1 MNITQDIVTDLLPA
15 YLSGEASR
23 DTQAL
28 VEDFMNGNPQFAA
41 VVHAARRGLS
51 EPVLPDQRAMAAD
64 LERES
69 VNRTRAVIR
78 SQGRLLAF
86 AVVFTLMPLSFSFGP
101 GGIQFLLRDQPVA
114 AVFWLPAASLW
125 FTYLRT
131 RTRLRSAGL

>member
-51 EPVLPDQRAMAAD
+51 GVPAAASWSSW
-64 LERES
+64 RGTS
-69 VNRTRAVIR
+69 PRAVR
-78 SQGRLLAF
+78 RLGSRRGR
-86 AVVFTLMPLSFSFGP
+86 T
-101 GGIQFLLRDQPVA
+101 
-114 AVFWLPAASLW
+114 
-125 FTYLRT
+125 T
-131 RTRLRSAGL
+131 RSAATPRW